1 MALSKE
7 INFFGTLIFEKR
19 KKEKLS
25 QQNVGDMIGED
36 KSYISKLENGLKYLS
51 NKNQLTL
58 MFTLWGGISYYNLD
72 SSNLFI
78 KQGRNKYN

>member
-1 MALSKE
+1 MSDEE

>member
-1 MALSKE
+1 MKLPTE
-7 INFFGTLIFEKR
+7 VNFFGVLICQRR
-19 KKEKLS
+19 KEMKLS
-25 QQNVGDMIGED
+25 QQEVGDMIGKD
-36 KSYISKLENGLKYLS
+36 KSYVSRLEKGLTYLS

-78 KQGRNKYN
+78 KQDRNKYN

>member
-1 MALSKE
+1 MKLPTE
-7 INFFGTLIFEKR
+7 VNFFGVLICQRR
-19 KKEKLS
+19 KEMKLS
-25 QQNVGDMIGED
+25 QQEVGDMIGKD
-36 KSYISKLENGLKYLS
+36 KSYVSRLEKGLTYLS